1 MHCPSL
7 NLFGTFFPSWMLC
20 VVAGIFAAA
29 VAHKLFALAGI
40 GAELKPPLV
49 VYSSVAL
56 TVTLLIWLARY
67 GS

>member
-1 MHCPSL
+1 
-7 NLFGTFFPSWMLC
+7 MLC
-20 VVAGIFAAA
+20 VLFGILAAA
-29 VAHKLFALAGI
+29 VAHKLFARVGI

-56 TVTLLIWLARY
+56 TVTLLIWLVRY